1 MDSDAALDPDRIE
14 TKPTKPRRRER
25 PFTAIV
31 YFTVA
36 VITVAATFGGHQH
49 HGTLIASAAAFA
61 GAIILLVDSIVAS
74 WENQTKPNGFE
85 IGAVFMAWGVLVYAI
100 SPRDSLGLALTLG
113 SVAMFLGVMSAF
125 LAPLSR
131 WLVRAIDRPLF
142 APSSM
147 IARVERKP

>member
-1 MDSDAALDPDRIE
+1 
-14 TKPTKPRRRER
+14 
-25 PFTAIV
+25 
-31 YFTVA
+31 
-36 VITVAATFGGHQH
+36 
-49 HGTLIASAAAFA
+49 
-61 GAIILLVDSIVAS
+61 
-74 WENQTKPNGFE
+74 
-85 IGAVFMAWGVLVYAI
+85 MAWGALVYAV